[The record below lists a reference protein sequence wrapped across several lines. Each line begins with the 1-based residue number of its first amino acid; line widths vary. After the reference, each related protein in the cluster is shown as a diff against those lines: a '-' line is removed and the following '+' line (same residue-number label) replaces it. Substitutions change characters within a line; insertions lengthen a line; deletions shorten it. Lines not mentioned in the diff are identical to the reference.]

1 MKFNKLLGLFI
12 IILVLLTNFAVASKI
27 PEFYNFEN
35 TIHNSQ
41 QKIGYTQTKF
51 EISMIKDMH
60 FVEKKEDDK
69 EYDKYKMTHF
79 KWYQFYYP
87 IFYGIKYVIDSVI
100 GLGGYVAIGV
110 DAATSGTS
118 DSDSMENSFKN
129 KYKKMMEVSDNNTSI
144 FDISSLTIRNDSA
157 KSDCEKVRGGLNSH
171 YPHDYFEID
180 EVFNENGTLNEIK
193 PGDVIQYIIRNNTT
207 YTKEFY
213 KYLILDSK
221 HDNVYTFIGCNIS
234 FRWNGKSDEPDGLY
248 YDRNDAIVNIND
260 DQFNND
266 NLKYYINCSKYCLDY
281 IIYAYDSDSNSENS
295 RDPTKLKE
303 GFHHI
308 PDAADNNLIEK
319 CDSSH
324 DLAIAGIAF
333 GAITILAGI
342 VAVICSF
349 IPSGPGQVIGYISVI
364 IGTVTNIANV
374 FVNMM
379 SATQIDNVASACT
392 NIGNGILGFVGI
404 GSILRES
411 FGTEGLFKEE
421 YENIDATAKSTTK
434 VSLIISGIAL
444 LVSGGFGLASAII
457 TYNSAEGLKS
467 SLIEK
472 NNDHTSYLEKLNN
485 TIKIHNENPH
495 PLTENE
501 LMMDNISINA
511 SKPKSTI

>member
-1 MKFNKLLGLFI
+1 MNFNKILGCFI
-12 IILVLLTNFAVASKI
+12 ITLILSTNFAFASSI
-27 PEFYNFEN
+27 PEFDKFEN

-41 QKIGYTQTKF
+41 QKIGYDQTKF
-51 EISMIKDMH
+51 ESNMIKDMH

-69 EYDKYKMTHF
+69 EYDKYKMKHF

-87 IFYGIKYVIDSVI
+87 IVYGIKYVIDTVI

-129 KYKKMMEVSDNNTSI
+129 KYKKMMEASDNNTSI
-144 FDISSLTIRNDSA
+144 FDISSVTIRNDSA
-157 KSDCEKVRGGLNSH
+157 KSDCEKVRGELNSH
-171 YPHDYFEID
+171 YPHDYFEIE
-180 EVFNENGTLNEIK
+180 EVFNENDNLNEIK

-207 YTKEFY
+207 YTPEFY

-221 HDNVYTFIGCNIS
+221 NGNIYTFIECNIS
-234 FRWNGKSDEPDGLY
+234 FRWNDKSEPDGLY
-248 YDRNDAIVNIND
+248 YDRNDITSIIND

-281 IIYAYDSDSNSENS
+281 VIYAYDSDSNSEDT

-308 PDAADNNLIEK
+308 PNAGDSKLIEK

-324 DLAIAGIAF
+324 KLSIAGIVL
-333 GAITILAGI
+333 GAITIFAGI
-342 VAVICSF
+342 VAVVCSF
-349 IPSGPGQVIGYISVI
+349 IPSGPSQAAGYILVS

-374 FVNMM
+374 LVNMM
-379 SATQIDNVASACT
+379 SAIQIDNVASACT
-392 NIGNGILGFVGI
+392 NIGNGILGFAGI

-411 FGTEGLFKEE
+411 FGTEGLFRNGYGAMGEG
-421 YENIDATAKSTTK
+421 AKSATK
-434 VSLIISGIAL
+434 FSLLLSGFAL
-444 LVSGGFGLASAII
+444 ILSGVFGLVSAII
-457 TYNSAEGLKS
+457 TRNGADGLKS
-467 SLIEK
+467 SLTDENTIR
-472 NNDHTSYLEKLNN
+472 TTYLERLNN
-485 TIKIHNENPH
+485 TIKVHNENPH

-501 LMMDNISINA
+501 LMVDNMSINA
-511 SKPKSTI
+511 SKPILNI